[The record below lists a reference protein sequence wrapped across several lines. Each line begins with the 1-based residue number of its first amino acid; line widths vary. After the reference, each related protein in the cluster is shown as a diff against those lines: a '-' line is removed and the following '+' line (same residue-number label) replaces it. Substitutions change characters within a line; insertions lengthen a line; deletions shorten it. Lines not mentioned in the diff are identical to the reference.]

1 MNLFLPSMRWE
12 RENLDSEIVSM
23 ATSRV
28 FRIRRVGTTYFC
40 EQLVGPDDWKIKA
53 ISKPEDQFNP
63 KTGEPLNPPPRLEIH
78 RWMADAN
85 ARVFEIMRRDRQR
98 SAVPNGSRA
107 HGAGDGHA

>member
-1 MNLFLPSMRWE
+1 
-12 RENLDSEIVSM
+12 M

-53 ISKPEDQFNP
+53 IAKPTKDD
-63 KTGEPLNPPPRLEIH
+63 PPPRLAIH
-78 RWMADAN
+78 EWMANAN
-85 ARVFEIMRRDRQR
+85 ARVFEIMRQDRQR

-107 HGAGDGHA
+107 HEAGDGHG